1 MGGAATRPQGRPAR
15 FLRHP
20 SVGNCVSMAGAATLG
35 GLAFRLARQDGRARP
50 VTDAL
55 TGVEGRLRALMLRAL
70 DGDAAAQGQML
81 SALSGYLRAYFARRL
96 GRESAD
102 VEDLVQEALLAIHL
116 KRASYDRAQPF
127 TPWAYGVARYKL
139 LDHYR
144 RAGTRAEAPL
154 EDAGALFAADDVA
167 PREARRDLGRLLEAL
182 PERQRQLVRDV
193 KLTGLSI
200 DEVSQRSGMSASAV
214 KVAVHRAVQAMA
226 RRVRD
231 GN

>member
-1 MGGAATRPQGRPAR
+1 
-15 FLRHP
+15 
-20 SVGNCVSMAGAATLG
+20 VGAATLVGLSFRFARDDG
-35 GLAFRLARQDGRARP
+35 GRIG
-50 VTDAL
+50 VTDGL
-55 TGVEGRLRALMLRAL
+55 TGVETRLKALMLRAL
-70 DGDAAAQGQML
+70 DGDHAAQSQLL

-96 GRESAD
+96 GRDAAD
-102 VEDLVQEALLAIHL
+102 IEDLVQETLLAVHL

-144 RAGTRAEAPL
+144 RVGSRAEAPL
-154 EDAGALFAADDVA
+154 ENAGALFAADEA
-167 PREARRDLGRLLEAL
+167 TPREARRDLGRLLEAL
-182 PERQRQLVRDV
+182 PERQRKLVEDV

-226 RRVRD
+226 RRARD
-231 GN
+231 GH

>member
-1 MGGAATRPQGRPAR
+1 M
-15 FLRHP
+15 
-20 SVGNCVSMAGAATLG
+20 GAATLVGLSFRFARDDG
-35 GLAFRLARQDGRARP
+35 GRIG
-50 VTDAL
+50 VTDGL
-55 TGVEGRLRALMLRAL
+55 TGVETRLKALMLRAL
-70 DGDAAAQGQML
+70 DGDHAAQSQLL

-96 GRESAD
+96 GRDAAD
-102 VEDLVQEALLAIHL
+102 IEDLVQETLLAVHL

-144 RAGTRAEAPL
+144 RVGSRAEAPL
-154 EDAGALFAADDVA
+154 ENAGALFAADEA
-167 PREARRDLGRLLEAL
+167 TPREARRDLGRLLEAL
-182 PERQRQLVRDV
+182 PERQRKLVEDV

-226 RRVRD
+226 RRARD
-231 GN
+231 GH

>member
-1 MGGAATRPQGRPAR
+1 
-15 FLRHP
+15 
-20 SVGNCVSMAGAATLG
+20 MAGAATLD
-35 GLAFRLARQDGRARP
+35 GLVFRPARQDGGIRP
-50 VTDAL
+50 L
-55 TGVEGRLRALMLRAL
+55 TSRSGAQSLAGIEPRLKALMLRAL
-70 DGDAAAQGQML
+70 DGQASAQGQL
-81 SALSGYLRAYFARRL
+81 LLALSGYLRAYFARRI

-102 VEDLVQEALLAIHL
+102 IEDLVQDTLLAIHL

-144 RAGTRAEAPL
+144 RVGSRAEAPL
-154 EDAGALFAADDVA
+154 EDAGVLFAEDDTA
-167 PREARRDLGRLLEAL
+167 PREARRDLGRLLDAL
-182 PERQRQLVRDV
+182 PERQRRLVQDV

-226 RRVRD
+226 RRARD